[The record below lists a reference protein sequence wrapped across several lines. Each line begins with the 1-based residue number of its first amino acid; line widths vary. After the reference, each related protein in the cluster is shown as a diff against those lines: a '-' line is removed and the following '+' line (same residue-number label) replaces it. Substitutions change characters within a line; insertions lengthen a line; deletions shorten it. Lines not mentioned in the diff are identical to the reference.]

1 MIIGHLDALPLAGL
15 PPVLYALLSRPDCP
29 LQALANAMTAAG
41 SRTMPPGFAR
51 LVRRRRSRAR
61 SGIRSTI
68 TSGRIFRLCWREK
81 NSSMPARALLA
92 SRMTKSVKRTCSL
105 PAHRHTASG
114 SALARVTLWSFL
126 PENHTRRCAPAARR

>member
-1 MIIGHLDALPLAGL
+1 MIIGHLEALPLAGL
-15 PPVLYALLSRPDCP
+15 PPVLYALLSRPDCT
-29 LQALANAMTAAG
+29 LQALSERDDGRWQPDNA
-41 SRTMPPGFAR
+41 PWFAR
-51 LVRRRRSRAR
+51 LVRRRRSRTR
-61 SGIRSTI
+61 SGIQSTI

>member
-1 MIIGHLDALPLAGL
+1 MIIGHLNALPLAGL
-15 PPVLYALLSRPDCP
+15 PPVLYALLSRPDCRR
-29 LQALANAMTAAG
+29 LANATTAAG

-51 LVRRRRSRAR
+51 LVRRRRNRAR

-81 NSSMPARALLA
+81 NSSMPARALSA

-105 PAHRHTASG
+105 PAHRHTASA
-114 SALARVTLWSFL
+114 SALARVTLRSFIL
-126 PENHTRRCAPAARR
+126 ENHTRRCAPAAHR